1 MAVVDPRNPVRR
13 AGQYAAS
20 GLLLCLLQGC
30 QMFGL
35 FEDPPP
41 PDPHRTLQ
49 IEAALD
55 VNPDLY
61 GRPSP
66 VVLTLY
72 QLSDAKAFLA
82 ADPASLM
89 DAPPSNPDWL
99 KHDSFQLRPGEHL
112 TRRFVPEPG
121 VRLFGAVAQY
131 RDLDNAQWRTVEV
144 FQAQTPEAL
153 QIDLERA
160 RVSIRLIP
168 FQGEPSSV
176 QQ

>member
-1 MAVVDPRNPVRR
+1 
-13 AGQYAAS
+13 
-20 GLLLCLLQGC
+20 
-30 QMFGL
+30 
-35 FEDPPP
+35 
-41 PDPHRTLQ
+41 
-49 IEAALD
+49 
-55 VNPDLY
+55 
-61 GRPSP
+61 
-66 VVLTLY
+66 
-72 QLSDAKAFLA
+72 
-82 ADPASLM
+82 
-89 DAPPSNPDWL
+89 
-99 KHDSFQLRPGEHL
+99 
-112 TRRFVPEPG
+112 VPEPG